1 MNTISPTKSEKYTR
15 SVARVGAVLKC
26 FTPDT
31 WELGVSQISRRA
43 SIPKATTH
51 RILLTLTKDG
61 LLERNTRTGNYRVG
75 HELYIL
81 GNRYLSTNDI
91 VSAAEPVTKMLNDL
105 TSETVHVGIF
115 DRGNV
120 LIIMKEESKHAFR
133 VTQHIGTIVPAYT
146 SAMGK
151 TLLSELT
158 DKEIDNL
165 IPEERLKPVTSKTIA
180 TKTELKRE
188 LEQIRNSGVSLDK
201 EGTIEMII
209 GTGALIRDD
218 TGKAVAAIGAPFPI
232 FRLNQDGIE
241 RVLNLVKMGASL
253 ISYRLGY
260 QDASNPTR
268 SIEEIRAYWQ
278 RIG

>member
-1 MNTISPTKSEKYTR
+1 MDAALRLKSKRYTR
-15 SVARVGAVLKC
+15 SVERVVAVLKC
-26 FTPDT
+26 FEPDAL
-31 WELGVSQISRRA
+31 ELGTTQISRRA

-51 RILLTLTKDG
+51 RILVTLTKDG
-61 LLERNTRTGNYRVG
+61 LLERSNRTGNYRIG
-75 HELYIL
+75 PELYTL
-81 GNRYLSTNDI
+81 GSRYLSTNDI
-91 VSAAEPVTKMLNDL
+91 ASAAEPVTKVLNDL
-105 TSETVHVGIF
+105 TGETVHVSILNS
-115 DRGNV
+115 GNV

-133 VTQHIGTIVPAYT
+133 VSQRIGTIVPAYA

-151 TLLSELT
+151 AFLSELT
-158 DKEIDNL
+158 DKELDNL

-188 LEQIRNSGVSLDK
+188 LEQIRNSGVSIDK
-201 EGTIEMII
+201 EGTLEMII

-218 TGKAVAAIGAPFPI
+218 TGKAVAAIGMPFPI
-232 FRLNQDGIE
+232 FRLNQAGSKRIQ
-241 RVLNLVKMGASL
+241 NLVKTGAGL

-260 QDASNPTR
+260 QDANNPIR